1 MTLPFAYLN
10 DQITATAESNIN
22 VTDLSIQRGYGIFDY
37 FCYHNG
43 HNTHLDQYF
52 DRLYTSIQLANL
64 SITPNRSKLKAIIDE
79 LYAKNKVVKANM
91 KVIVTAGY
99 SPDGYNAT
107 QSANL
112 IVLSYPHKDNPQ
124 AIYSSGVKLITHDY
138 QRPWPEIKSINYFCS
153 ALLAPR
159 MKAENAID
167 VLYVSNNYV
176 RETSRANIFMVKK
189 GEISTPGSQ
198 ILKGVTRGKIL
209 DNPVGLE
216 VTQREISLAEL
227 LDADEVFITS
237 TTKLVMPV
245 IQIDNTPIRLAKVG
259 PMTQKLL
266 DTLA

>member
-10 DQITATAESNIN
+10 DRIIPTAESNIN

-43 HNTHLDQYF
+43 LNTHLDQYF

-64 SITPNRSKLKAIIDE
+64 SITTNRSELKAIIDE
-79 LYAKNKVVKANM
+79 LYHKNNVVKANM

-99 SPDGYNAT
+99 SSDGYNPA

-112 IVLSYPHKDNPQ
+112 IILSYPHKDNPQ
-124 AIYSSGVKLITHDY
+124 TNYSSGVKLITHDY

-159 MKAENAID
+159 MKLENAID
-167 VLYVSNNYV
+167 VLYISNNYV
-176 RETSRANIFMVKK
+176 RETSRANIFMVKN
-189 GEISTPGSQ
+189 GEISTPASQ
-198 ILKGVTRGKIL
+198 ILKGITRGKIV
-209 DNPVGLE
+209 DNTQGLK
-216 VTQREISLAEL
+216 VTQREITRAEL

-245 IQIDNTPIRLAKVG
+245 IQIDNTPIRLSKVG
-259 PMTQKLL
+259 PITQKLL
-266 DTLA
+266 GALV